1 MNNIGLASS
10 PQLQP
15 MGTVAHYVLASQ
27 NGRADRACGPAR
39 RPSWFVAT
47 ARGVCALGV
56 VITPGGR
63 DWHGDRRCCGGRIA
77 VRSSPRA
84 RGRQR
89 GWCWASSGRWDPSRR
104 RGIGE
109 MTVPLGGGGVRRWW
123 RCSVGRRLALTVPA
137 APEWRGGGG

>member
-1 MNNIGLASS
+1 MNSKNAKLMNNIGLASS

-56 VITPGGR
+56 WSSLPGVGTGTGT
-63 DWHGDRRCCGGRIA
+63 DGAAVAESPCGLHHEHEGDK
-77 VRSSPRA
+77 
-84 RGRQR
+84 
-89 GWCWASSGRWDPSRR
+89 
-104 RGIGE
+104 
-109 MTVPLGGGGVRRWW
+109 GGGAGQ
-123 RCSVGRRLALTVPA
+123 AQD
-137 APEWRGGGG
+137 GGTH